1 MPYVSKSLSKALLE
15 KFYINADEAF
25 VVAGYIPGGEVRSL
39 GMEQGS
45 PEPWYDKLG
54 FTQVS
59 FPQADYIF
67 GTKRND
73 NKFVRQVSV
82 RDLISEHEELKRQ
95 YRKIR

>member
-1 MPYVSKSLSKALLE
+1 MNRINERSSNNTSYKADGGE
-15 KFYINADEAF
+15 PD
-25 VVAGYIPGGEVRSL
+25 AGYIPGGEVRSL
-39 GMEQGS
+39 GMEQGR
-45 PEPWYDKLG
+45 PEPWYDKLE